1 MSSASERTV
10 RALLFGIFAL
20 LALILAAI
28 GVYGVLSYAL
38 SQRAREFGVRVALG
52 ATARDLIGLVL
63 AQSMRIVVIG
73 LTAGLLG
80 AIGLAL
86 AMRGLL
92 FGVSPLDLKTFVS
105 ASMLLAT
112 MAMVA
117 SYLPARRAAQVD
129 PMQLLRTE

>member
-1 MSSASERTV
+1 
-10 RALLFGIFAL
+10 
-20 LALILAAI
+20 
-28 GVYGVLSYAL
+28 VYGVLSYAL